1 MASRLLGD
9 ENVET
14 DTRTLGGEDMSVY
27 LARVPGCFFFV
38 GCAGEGRCG
47 RTIPRVSRST
57 NGALAVGVVLLE
69 TAARKLAGAS

>member
-1 MASRLLGD
+1 MADLVIDVASRVLGD

-38 GCAGEGRCG
+38 GLRAR
-47 RTIPRVSRST
+47 R
-57 NGALAVGVVLLE
+57 
-69 TAARKLAGAS
+69 AAAASPFLPLRL